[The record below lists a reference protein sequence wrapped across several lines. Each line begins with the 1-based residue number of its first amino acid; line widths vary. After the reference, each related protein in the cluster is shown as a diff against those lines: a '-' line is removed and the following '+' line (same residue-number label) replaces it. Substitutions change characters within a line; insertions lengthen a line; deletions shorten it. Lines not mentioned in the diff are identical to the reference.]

1 MAEPATLIKNGHLV
15 DPSQN
20 IDAPHDILIK
30 NGKIAG
36 IAPKGTETG
45 SPDGAVTIN
54 AKGLHVLPGLID
66 ARVYVGEPGSEY
78 RETIASASLAA
89 AAGGITGFIM
99 MPETN
104 PVIDDVSLVDFVS
117 RAARDTALVNVYP
130 SAAITRCFKGK
141 EMTEFGLLKQ
151 AGAVM
156 VTEGKHT
163 IQNNLLLRRALT
175 YAKDFGL
182 VVAQECSD
190 PSLAADGVMN
200 EGLTATRLG
209 LPGIPTQAE
218 TIPLERDLSIAA
230 LTGGNYHAAKI
241 STADSAKAIAHYKAN
256 GHNVT
261 AGISVN
267 HLSLN
272 EIDIGRYRTFFHLSP
287 PLRSEEDR
295 QAMIEALADGTIDIM
310 VSSHDPQDVD
320 TKRHPFA
327 EAETGAIGLE
337 TMLAAAL
344 RLYHDERISLSRLVE
359 TLSTNPARI
368 FGLPGGSLKKGAPA
382 DIALVDLE
390 KPWVMQEGKILS
402 KSKNTPFEEA
412 KFSGKVLQTL
422 VAGRIIYTDN
432 E

>member
-30 NGKIAG
+30 HGKIAG
-36 IAPKGTETG
+36 IVPKGTETG
-45 SPDGAVTIN
+45 TPDGAVTIN

-130 SAAITRCFKGK
+130 SAAITRGFKGK

-190 PSLAADGVMN
+190 PSLTADGVMN

-241 STADSAKAIAHYKAN
+241 SAADSAKAIAHYKAN

-261 AGISVN
+261 AGISIN
-267 HLSLN
+267 HLV
-272 EIDIGRYRTFFHLSP
+272 T
-287 PLRSEEDR
+287 
-295 QAMIEALADGTIDIM
+295 Q
-310 VSSHDPQDVD
+310 
-320 TKRHPFA
+320 
-327 EAETGAIGLE
+327 
-337 TMLAAAL
+337 
-344 RLYHDERISLSRLVE
+344 
-359 TLSTNPARI
+359 
-368 FGLPGGSLKKGAPA
+368 
-382 DIALVDLE
+382 
-390 KPWVMQEGKILS
+390 
-402 KSKNTPFEEA
+402 
-412 KFSGKVLQTL
+412 
-422 VAGRIIYTDN
+422 
-432 E
+432 